1 MGVSANTVV
10 KPWEKPKRFP
20 YGSSTARPSPSKK
33 SQPHDKWDVTDP
45 RPTRSRAIRQV
56 QSRRAKVRTARAR
69 TAHGGGSRR

>member
-20 YGSSTARPSPSKK
+20 YGSSTARPSPAKK
-33 SQPHDKWDVTDP
+33 SQPHDKWDVTDQ
-45 RPTRSRAIRQV
+45 RPTRSRSVRQV

-69 TAHGGGSRR
+69 AAHGGGSPR

>member
-20 YGSSTARPSPSKK
+20 YGSSTARPSPGKK
-33 SQPHDKWDVTDP
+33 SQPHDKWDVTDQ

-56 QSRRAKVRTARAR
+56 QSRRAKARTARAR
-69 TAHGGGSRR
+69 AGVRGVSHR